1 MKQQT
6 SPQSPSLHQPS
17 FKSYMENFMPRNASD
32 LQKEQSSLSSFS
44 NFSLGGCP
52 PHLNVGQTDSL
63 LHQAAKPNTMF
74 ASDMSGYQPAGISQ
88 SHSLLTPPLSNGHMV
103 PGSPINPRVGKNFC
117 PDSSSLPAR
126 GEYNLSM
133 LLSPAK
139 FPLAFCIWGIRKQ
152 CHVAKPFEFI
162 PLLFDW
168 KSNVWLAYSMFGA
181 STHNF
186 CRLTIIRLFFFV
198 CACLPFHMCSHVLLG
213 TQSFFVG
220 CGVETVIVAWTLC
233 CLSMLSPK

>member
-1 MKQQT
+1 MGPSQQMIQPPRHLDPSLMKQQT

-52 PHLNVGQTDSL
+52 PHLNVGQTDSM

-88 SHSLLTPPLSNGHMV
+88 SHSLLAPPLSNGHMV
-103 PGSPINPRVGKNFC
+103 PGSPINPRMGKNFC

-126 GEYNLSM
+126 GEYSLSM

-139 FPLAFCIWGIRKQ
+139 FTF
-152 CHVAKPFEFI
+152 VFE
-162 PLLFDW
+162 
-168 KSNVWLAYSMFGA
+168 G
-181 STHNF
+181 
-186 CRLTIIRLFFFV
+186 
-198 CACLPFHMCSHVLLG
+198 
-213 TQSFFVG
+213 
-220 CGVETVIVAWTLC
+220 
-233 CLSMLSPK
+233 